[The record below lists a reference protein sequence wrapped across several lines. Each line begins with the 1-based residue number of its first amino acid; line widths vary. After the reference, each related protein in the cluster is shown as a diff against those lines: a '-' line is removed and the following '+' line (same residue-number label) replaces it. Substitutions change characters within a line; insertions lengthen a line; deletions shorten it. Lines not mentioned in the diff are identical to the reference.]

1 VLVLQEGP
9 ERNVLE
15 AAAWDGFASCTTL
28 FLDKLL
34 KSRKLLEDVP
44 KEERPKSIIAK
55 VDMLVTNI
63 LPGISDAEKAMI
75 MRKRAGLDR
84 KKKPS
89 LLFMGKNMDHCTGT
103 LDVDDEKDAKAY
115 MTETCQEVSMKE
127 GTLSFMLERKWITQE
142 EYADALPS
150 PKGGDKATKTEKIKV
165 ESWDVRYLK
174 KVTPS

>member
-1 VLVLQEGP
+1 MLQEGP

-15 AAAWDGFASCTTL
+15 AAAWDGFASCTGP

-34 KSRKLLEDVP
+34 KSRDLLKDVP

-89 LLFMGKNMDHCTGT
+89 LLFMGKHMDHCTGT
-103 LDVDDEKDAKAY
+103 LDVDDEKGAKAY

-127 GTLSFMLERKWITQE
+127 STLSFMLERKWITQE
-142 EYADALPS
+142 EYVVALPFV
-150 PKGGDKATKTEKIKV
+150 KGGEKTKTA
-165 ESWDVRYLK
+165 
-174 KVTPS
+174 